1 VLLKDDV
8 LLLLTWTSLDESKKG
23 NKKGGASSGELDQVT
38 GTAEDEFV
46 DALAYVRER
55 ELLYGPN
62 SLLSIFGPII
72 ENICKSNLHFCVS
85 LLL

>member
-1 VLLKDDV
+1 MLNLEEAKKG
-8 LLLLTWTSLDESKKG
+8 SKKG
-23 NKKGGASSGELDQVT
+23 SASLGELDQVT

-46 DALAYVRER
+46 EALAYVRER

-62 SLLSIFGPII
+62 SLLSVFGPIV

-85 LLL
+85 FFL